1 VNHRLLAL
9 LNPDEVSVVM
19 GLADEAEVDEM
30 WSFVVRRIGSVEER
44 G

>member
-1 VNHRLLAL
+1 VNQPL
-9 LNPDEVSVVM
+9 LNTLLPSEVEVVIHRP
-19 GLADEAEVDEM
+19 GEAEVDEM